1 MQTVYVNRNTGEIF
15 NATEVSLNNLCEGW
29 VNSQFVS
36 DLSLLAKRMVNEDK
50 GCITIKIAVGKTY
63 DGEGA
68 EVLVIGATS
77 ELTLPK
83 VKMEDKKMK
92 HINEDGVVLEKEER
106 SSLFDNL
113 PQITDGTIDVN
124 KEDSDE

>member
-15 NATEVSLNNLCEGW
+15 NAKEVGLETLCDGF
-29 VNSQFVS
+29 VNSQFIS

-50 GCITIKIAVGKTY
+50 GKITIQITVGKTY

-83 VKMEDKKMK
+83 VKMEDNKPK
-92 HINEDGVVLEKEER
+92 HINEQGVVLEHEER
-106 SSLFDNL
+106 QSLFENL
-113 PQITDGTIDVN
+113 PQITDGAIDVN
-124 KEDSDE
+124 TEEQ